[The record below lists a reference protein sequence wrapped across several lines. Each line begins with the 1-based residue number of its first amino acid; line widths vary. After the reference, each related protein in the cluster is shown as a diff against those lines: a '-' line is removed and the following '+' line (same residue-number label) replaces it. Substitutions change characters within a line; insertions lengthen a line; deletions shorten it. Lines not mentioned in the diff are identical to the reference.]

1 MTRFY
6 VMSIYEITNWLRQLE
21 HKNDC
26 FTRSKSESSQYA
38 ISSGIIISD
47 IKDVGYK

>member
-6 VMSIYEITNWLRQLE
+6 VMNIYEITNWLRQLE
-21 HKNDC
+21 HEDDC
-26 FTRSKSESSQYA
+26 FMRSRSESSQHIA
-38 ISSGIIISD
+38 ALGIIISD